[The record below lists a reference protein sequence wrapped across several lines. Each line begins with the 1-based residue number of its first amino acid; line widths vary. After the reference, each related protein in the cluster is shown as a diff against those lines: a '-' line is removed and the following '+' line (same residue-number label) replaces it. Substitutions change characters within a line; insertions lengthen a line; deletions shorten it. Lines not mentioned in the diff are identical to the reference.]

1 MTMRLTF
8 ISISTNTRNK
18 RNGSND
24 PAASQR
30 KTPNRHSAGFG
41 VFLCILPCPV
51 HRTLSVLSCPAQ
63 KALTPELCQPA
74 ALAFFFVPE
83 PDLFPDF
90 DLCCESSLIFGV
102 NCLRHNAMRSSLKRE
117 REQSQG
123 SAREAG
129 CGLCSRPQGG
139 RNK

>member
-1 MTMRLTF
+1 MKREDYIKGITNYLGQVDSTIKIRNAIDLYDLNIIAESFFCELLNQVYGYCLLNKNT
-8 ISISTNTRNK
+8 IVKHAPAIDLEDSIN
-18 RNGSND
+18 
-24 PAASQR
+24 
-30 KTPNRHSAGFG
+30 G
-41 VFLCILPCPV
+41 VFV
-51 HRTLSVLSCPAQ
+51 Q
-63 KALTPELCQPA
+63 
-74 ALAFFFVPE
+74 
-83 PDLFPDF
+83 
-90 DLCCESSLIFGV
+90 ESSLIFGV

>member
-1 MTMRLTF
+1 MDKYIQIKNCNCVLEATIKIVENSLNIKYGPNGTGKSTISEAIFAHTSDKLDRLA
-8 ISISTNTRNK
+8 SLK
-18 RNGSND
+18 PYGSD
-24 PAASQR
+24 
-30 KTPNRHSAGFG
+30 
-41 VFLCILPCPV
+41 
-51 HRTLSVLSCPAQ
+51 
-63 KALTPELCQPA
+63 
-74 ALAFFFVPE
+74 
-83 PDLFPDF
+83 
-90 DLCCESSLIFGV
+90 ESSLIFGV

>member
-1 MTMRLTF
+1 MTLKE
-8 ISISTNTRNK
+8 ISSGPDWIVWIIGILFLIISLILISGHGANLIAGYNTAGRDEK
-18 RNGSND
+18 
-24 PAASQR
+24 
-30 KTPNRHSAGFG
+30 NRYD
-41 VFLCILPCPV
+41 
-51 HRTLSVLSCPAQ
+51 TKKQ
-63 KALTPELCQPA
+63 
-74 ALAFFFVPE
+74 
-83 PDLFPDF
+83 
-90 DLCCESSLIFGV
+90 SSLIFGV

>member
-1 MTMRLTF
+1 MKRIIKIGMDVH
-8 ISISTNTRNK
+8 STNYT
-18 RNGSND
+18 
-24 PAASQR
+24 
-30 KTPNRHSAGFG
+30 
-41 VFLCILPCPV
+41 LC
-51 HRTLSVLSCPAQ
+51 AMEQ
-63 KALTPELCQPA
+63 
-74 ALAFFFVPE
+74 
-83 PDLFPDF
+83 
-90 DLCCESSLIFGV
+90 SSLIFGV

>member
-1 MTMRLTF
+1 MLEKSLTLR
-8 ISISTNTRNK
+8 IHLITQITRILLLRVNK
-18 RNGSND
+18 
-24 PAASQR
+24 
-30 KTPNRHSAGFG
+30 
-41 VFLCILPCPV
+41 
-51 HRTLSVLSCPAQ
+51 VLSCYQLFIFLPTVFFIFRTALSGPATSGYKFYLYRIIITAQ
-63 KALTPELCQPA
+63 YTDPQFYRKTCINNHYPMIIYFHQ
-74 ALAFFFVPE
+74 
-83 PDLFPDF
+83 
-90 DLCCESSLIFGV
+90 SSLIFGV